1 MKLVKAMLTMGV
13 LTMLSRVVGLVR
25 DILTAKYVG
34 AGPIADAFFVAL
46 KLPNFFRRVT
56 AEGAFSVSF
65 IPIYSKSMAKDG
77 DQEAARFAGNAA
89 VWMGIILAPCILLF
103 MVFMPIVVH
112 LIAPGFGDVAKDGGQ
127 QFNLAVE
134 LSRISFPYLFFMSL
148 TALFGGMLNAHD
160 KFGPFAA
167 APILFNGCL
176 VFALLFGTHF
186 TPTAG
191 HAMAWAVSISGV
203 LQMFLMLWFLRRY
216 RIEWTLRWPVM
227 DWKIKQLGRLMGP
240 GILGAG
246 IVQINMF
253 ADMIIAS
260 FLATGS
266 ISSLYYAD
274 RLNQLPLGVVGVAI
288 GTALLPMLSRAVSS
302 NQTEEAKALYNRA
315 LEICFLLALPA
326 AVALLVIPAPIIHV
340 LFERGEFTTADTTRV
355 SYVLMG
361 YALGLPAYISLKVL
375 ASVSWADQDT
385 VTPVKMAA
393 ISTITNIV
401 LALSLSPFLG
411 VAGIALGTGIV
422 GWLQFWLMWRANR
435 GKAVAQ
441 LDDRSYRNFPIIFG
455 ASALMAFLL
464 LILSTLLRD
473 VIYTQGTLAAVL
485 ALGGLVAAGGGCYF
499 AVIFGLG
506 VMRLSDIRQ
515 FLTRQ
520 PKGLIQNVQ

>member
-1 MKLVKAMLTMGV
+1 MKLVKALLTMSI
-13 LTMLSRVVGLVR
+13 LTMLSRVVGLIR
-25 DILTAKYVG
+25 DILTAKFVG

-65 IPIYSKSMAKDG
+65 IPIYSKSMT
-77 DQEAARFAGNAA
+77 QEGEEAAARFAGNAA
-89 VWMGIILAPCILLF
+89 SWMAVVLAPCVLLF

-112 LIAPGFGDVAKDGGQ
+112 LIAPGFADQNGST
-127 QFNLAVE
+127 QFDMAVE

-160 KFGPFAA
+160 RFGPFAA

-176 VFALLFGTHF
+176 VLSLLVGTHF

-191 HAMAWAVSISGV
+191 HAMAWAVSISGL
-203 LQMFLMLWFLRRY
+203 LQMLMMMWFLRRY
-216 RIEWTLRWPVM
+216 RIRWAFQRPVLNAQ
-227 DWKIKQLGRLMGP
+227 IRQLGRLMGP

-260 FLATGS
+260 FLASGS

-288 GTALLPMLSRAVSS
+288 GTALLPMLSRAIGAK
-302 NQTEEAKALYNRA
+302 NDQEAQGLYNRA

-326 AVALLVIPAPIIHV
+326 AVALMVIPAPIIHV
-340 LFERGEFTTADTTRV
+340 LFERGEFTTTDTIRV
-355 SYVLMG
+355 SHVLMG

-393 ISTITNIV
+393 ISTGTNIL
-401 LALSLSPFLG
+401 LALSLSPFMG

-435 GKAVAQ
+435 GKTAAQ
-441 LDDRSYRNFPIIFG
+441 LDDRSNRNFPIIFG
-455 ASALMAFLL
+455 ASAVMALILL
-464 LILSTLLRD
+464 LLSIVLRD
-473 VIYTQGTLAAVL
+473 FLYMQGTLMAVL

-499 AVIFGLG
+499 AIIFGLG
-506 VMRLSDIRQ
+506 VMRLADIRQ
-515 FLTRQ
+515 FMTRQ
-520 PKGLIQNVQ
+520 PKGPSTNVA

>member
-1 MKLVKAMLTMGV
+1 MKLVKAMLTMGA

-65 IPIYSKSMAKDG
+65 IPIYTKAMTQEGEA
-77 DQEAARFAGNAA
+77 EAARFAGHATT
-89 VWMGIILAPCILLF
+89 WMTLILAPCVLLF
-103 MVFMPIVVH
+103 MIFMPLVVH
-112 LIAPGFGDVAKDGGQ
+112 LIAPGFADQNGGGQ
-127 QFNLAVE
+127 FDLAVE
-134 LSRISFPYLFFMSL
+134 LSRISFPYLLFMSL

-167 APILFNGCL
+167 APILFNACL
-176 VFALLFGTHF
+176 VIALLIGADHA
-186 TPTAG
+186 PTAG
-191 HAMAWAVSISGV
+191 HAMAWAVSISGA
-203 LQMFLMLWFLRRY
+203 LQMLLMLYFLRRY
-216 RIEWTLRWPVM
+216 RITWTWQMPRF

-260 FLATGS
+260 FLAAGS

-274 RLNQLPLGVVGVAI
+274 RLNQLPLGVIGVAI
-288 GTALLPMLSRAVSS
+288 GTALLPMLSRAVSAGDAR
-302 NQTEEAKALYNRA
+302 EAQGLYNRA

-340 LFERGEFTTADTTRV
+340 LFERGEFTSADTLRV
-355 SYVLMG
+355 SHVLMG

-393 ISTITNIV
+393 ISTVTNII
-401 LALSLSPFLG
+401 LALLMSPFLG

-422 GWLQFWLMWRANR
+422 GWLQFWLMVRANR
-435 GKAVAQ
+435 GKVAAE
-441 LDDRSYRNFPIIFG
+441 LDNRSRRNFPIIFG
-455 ASALMAFLL
+455 ASAVMAILL
-464 LILSTLLRD
+464 FGLSILLRD
-473 VIYTQGTLAAVL
+473 MLYDQGTFAALL
-485 ALGGLVAAGGGCYF
+485 ALGGLVAVGGGCYF
-499 AVIFGLG
+499 AIIFGLG

-515 FLTRQ
+515 FLTRK
-520 PKGLIQNVQ
+520 PKGPPANVAP

>member
-1 MKLVKAMLTMGV
+1 MKLVKAMLTMGA

-34 AGPIADAFFVAL
+34 VGMVADAFFVAL

-65 IPIYSKSMAKDG
+65 IPIYSKSMT
-77 DQEAARFAGNAA
+77 QEGEDAAARFAGNA
-89 VWMGIILAPCILLF
+89 VTWMSVILAPCILIF
-103 MVFMPIVVH
+103 MVFMPVVIH
-112 LIAPGFGDVAKDGGQ
+112 LIAPGFGTGATDGGA
-127 QFNLAVE
+127 QFDLAVA

-176 VFALLFGTHF
+176 VLALLIGTHF
-186 TPTAG
+186 TTVG
-191 HAMAWAVSISGV
+191 YAMAWAVSISGL
-203 LQMFLMLWFLRRY
+203 LQMLMMLWFMRRY
-216 RIEWTLRWPVM
+216 RIKFTLRRPVL
-227 DWKIKQLGRLMGP
+227 DDKIRHLGRLMGP

-260 FLATGS
+260 FLAAGS

-274 RLNQLPLGVVGVAI
+274 RLNQLPLGVIGVAI
-288 GTALLPMLSRAVSS
+288 GTALLPMLSRAVSAGER
-302 NQTEEAKALYNRA
+302 EEAQRLFNRA

-326 AVALLVIPAPIIHV
+326 AVALLVIPAPVIHV
-340 LFERGEFTTADTTRV
+340 LFERGEFTSQDTLRV
-355 SYVLMG
+355 SHVLMG
-361 YALGLPAYISLKVL
+361 YALGLPAYVSLKVL
-375 ASVSWADQDT
+375 ASISWADHDT
-385 VTPVKMAA
+385 ITPVKMAA

-401 LALSLSPFLG
+401 LALTLSPFLG

-422 GWLQFWLMWRANR
+422 GWLQFALMWRANR
-435 GKAVAQ
+435 DKKAAQ
-441 LDDRSYRNFPIIFG
+441 LDDRSHRNFPIIFC
-455 ASALMAFLL
+455 ASALMAILL
-464 LILSTLLRD
+464 LLLSTMLHDQLYASSTG
-473 VIYTQGTLAAVL
+473 VATLAL
-485 ALGGLVAAGGGCYF
+485 AGLVAAGGGCYF

-520 PKGLIQNVQ
+520 PKAAAVHVI